1 MRERMSS
8 LFQKRPWYGWAGIL
22 FLLAILVYANTLGH
36 EYAWDDS
43 IVITKNERVQAGFS
57 RISEHFEFRDRS
69 EFSDFIGFRPVALS
83 SFSIDQ
89 GIAPLNPAFSH
100 GVNVVLYGLL
110 CLILFYTFM
119 YLFPGR
125 HPVFAFL
132 VTLLFLVHPVHV
144 EAVANVKSRDEI
156 LALMFALLALQCFF
170 RQYQTGKIYWL
181 PVWII
186 CLVGAIWSKE
196 NGYFTIPL
204 MGLALLLLAEGDL
217 RKKLI
222 GLAWMGAGVGIL
234 FAIVFAVTGNAPG
247 AITGVAENVYVD
259 DLRLGN
265 SFAIPQEPMDRHAN
279 SAQLFAL
286 NLKTFFVPYKLKYYS
301 GYAQIPL
308 LKWPSFPSILC
319 LLLGIAWI
327 AGAVFFSLRRRAADV
342 AFGMW
347 FFAITILIYLQPF
360 GNYLADTIADRFLF
374 MPSVGL
380 CLLTVAGLYR
390 VLKLDPTAGP
400 TQSDNYGMWQGT
412 KGKAMVAGLG
422 LIALVLAGATIS
434 RNTVWKD
441 TYTLFSNDMP
451 RLENCAKAH
460 FYLANILTEQK
471 ETSTNPAKTK
481 ADIEYHLNRT
491 IEITPRA
498 FFAYLELARHHMAY
512 KEYPKVEAAGRQA
525 AAEFP
530 KQPEG
535 HYFLGQA
542 QYFQGKYG
550 KAAQNLAIARG
561 IYPSM
566 EEAWE
571 LEGRA
576 LSRSGQHKAAIERLE
591 SARRTFPE
599 SAYMLDALCD
609 AYYDSGQV
617 EASFAPLQELL
628 ILDGQNPAWWKK
640 MIGRYQLI
648 GEPEKAAEYYRQAVE
663 KGVLQ

>member
-43 IVITKNERVQAGFS
+43 IVITKNERVLAGFS
-57 RISEHFEFRDRS
+57 RISEHFEFRERA

-89 GIAPLNPAFSH
+89 EIAPLNPTFSH
-100 GVNVVLYGLL
+100 GVNVVLYALL
-110 CLILFYTFM
+110 CLVLFYTLM

-170 RQYQTGKIYWL
+170 RQYRTGKLYWL
-181 PVWII
+181 PIWAI
-186 CLVGAIWSKE
+186 CLLFAAWSKE

-204 MGLALLLLAEGDL
+204 MVAALLLLAEGGL

-222 GLAWMGAGVGIL
+222 GLAWIGAGVVL
-234 FAIVFAVTGNAPG
+234 VFAAVFAVTGNAPG

-286 NLKTFFVPYKLKYYS
+286 NLKTFFWPYPLKYYS

-308 LKWPSFPSILC
+308 LKWPSFPAILC
-319 LLLGIAWI
+319 LLLGFGWI
-327 AGAVFFSLRRRAADV
+327 GGAVFFSLRRRTADL

-347 FFAITILIYLQPF
+347 FFAITIFIYLQPF

-380 CLLTVAGLYR
+380 CLLVVAVLYR
-390 VLKLDPTAGP
+390 ILKLDPEADP
-400 TQSDNYGMWQGT
+400 ASLWQES
-412 KGKAMVAGLG
+412 KGKILVAGLG
-422 LIALVLAGATIS
+422 LIAVVLAGASIS

-460 FYLANILTEQK
+460 YYLANVLTERK
-471 ETSTNPAKTK
+471 STSSNPAKTK

-512 KEYPKVEAAGRQA
+512 KEYAKVEEAGRQA
-525 AAEFP
+525 ATEFP
-530 KQPEG
+530 DQPDG

-542 QYFQGKYG
+542 QFFQGKYG
-550 KAAQNLAIARG
+550 VAAQNLAIARS

-571 LEGRA
+571 LEGRS
-576 LSRSGQHKAAIERLE
+576 LSKSGNHAAAIERLE
-591 SARRTFPE
+591 SACRTFPE

-609 AYYDSGQV
+609 AYYDAGQV
-617 EASFAPLQELL
+617 EASFAPLQQLL

-640 MIGRYQLI
+640 VIGRYQLI
-648 GEPEKAAEYYRQAVE
+648 GDQEKAAEYYRQAVE
-663 KGVLQ
+663 KGVLE

>member
-8 LFQKRPWYGWAGIL
+8 LFEKRPWYGWAGIL
-22 FLLAILVYANTLGH
+22 FLLAILLYANTLGH

-43 IVITKNERVQAGFS
+43 IVITQNERVLAGTS
-57 RISEHFEFRDRS
+57 RISEHFDFRDRS
-69 EFSDFIGFRPVALS
+69 EFSDFIGFRPVALT

-89 GIAPLNPAFSH
+89 EIAPLNPAFSH
-100 GVNVVLYGLL
+100 GVNIVLYALL
-110 CLILFYTFM
+110 CVVLFYTLM

-156 LALMFALLALQCFF
+156 LALLFALLALQCFF
-170 RQYQTGKIYWL
+170 RQYRTGKIYWL
-181 PVWII
+181 PIWAI
-186 CLVGAIWSKE
+186 CLLAAAWSKE
-196 NGYFTIPL
+196 NGYFTVPVIVA
-204 MGLALLLLAEGDL
+204 ALVLLAEGNL

-222 GLAWMGAGVGIL
+222 GLAWLGAGLVVVV
-234 FAIVFAVTGNAPG
+234 AVVFAVTGSAPG
-247 AITGVAENVYVD
+247 SITGVAENVYVD

-265 SFAIPQEPMDRHAN
+265 SFAVPQESMDRHAN

-286 NLKTFFVPYKLKYYS
+286 NLKTFFFPYQLKYYS

-308 LKWPSFPSILC
+308 LKWPSLASILC
-319 LLLGIAWI
+319 LLLGLSWL
-327 AGAVFFSLRRRAADV
+327 AGAVFFSLRRRAPDL

-347 FFAITILIYLQPF
+347 FFAITVFIYLQPF

-380 CLLTVAGLYR
+380 CLLVIAGLYR
-390 VLKLDPTAGP
+390 LLKLDPAAGP
-400 TQSDNYGMWQGT
+400 TVLWQSS
-412 KGKAMVAGLG
+412 KGKIMVAGLG
-422 LIALVLAGATIS
+422 LIAVVLAGATLS

-460 FYLANILTEQK
+460 FYFANVLTEQK
-471 ETSTNPAKTK
+471 PTSTNPAKTK
-481 ADIEYHLNRT
+481 ADIEFHLNRT
-491 IEITPRA
+491 IEITPKA
-498 FFAYLELARHHMAY
+498 FFAYLELARHHLAY

-535 HYFLGQA
+535 HYYLGLA
-542 QYFQGKYG
+542 QYHLRKYTQ
-550 KAAQNLAIARG
+550 AAQNLALARS

-571 LEGRA
+571 LEGRS
-576 LSRSGQHKAAIERLE
+576 LSISGQHTAAIERLE
-591 SARRTFPE
+591 SAHRTFPK
-599 SAYMLDALCD
+599 STYMLDALSD

-617 EASFAPLQELL
+617 EASFVPLEQLL
-628 ILDGQNPAWWKK
+628 ILDGQNPVWWKK
-640 MIGRYQLI
+640 VIGRCQLV
-648 GEPEKAAEYYRQAVE
+648 GDQDKAAEYYRKAVE
-663 KGVLQ
+663 KGVLE